1 VVAFA
6 VFLACIAAA
15 CGDDGEGTDAV
26 AVGPGAEA
34 EAPVETR
41 RTEPGGEP
49 RWADDVPPVEA
60 PLAAADLRLATL
72 DLGGTS
78 GLVAPLPGRSPS
90 APTRGSS
97 SSVVGDFSGTVDLEL
112 AYYDYCQTRDGN
124 LAFAGSRRYQVDGE
138 VNLNPP
144 AENDGVSE
152 RSPFNLIYASEPGV
166 EGSFFVISAQVVHD
180 SRDGREA
187 LIDYWDIEQQ
197 GDRVTGVLTDRW
209 PGVALNTITTTQLL
223 VPCNRN
229 LGSIA
234 LPDTIAEGAQLTG
247 TVTRDRVRLQVVG
260 QSFDREVRFRA
271 TIDAERED

>member
-1 VVAFA
+1 VPIVV
-6 VFLACIAAA
+6 VLAIVAAA
-15 CGDDGEGTDAV
+15 CGDDDDGADAV
-26 AVGPGAEA
+26 SVGPGSETEAPAEA
-34 EAPVETR
+34 RSSAPDT
-41 RTEPGGEP
+41 EP
-49 RWADDVPPVEA
+49 RWAGSVPPIEA
-60 PLAAADLRLATL
+60 PLAAAPLRLAAL
-72 DLGGTS
+72 DLGGTT
-78 GLVAPLPGRSPS
+78 GLVAPDTGRSNAAPS
-90 APTRGSS
+90 RGDDD
-97 SSVVGDFSGTVDLEL
+97 SVVGDYSGTVDLEL

-124 LAFAGSRRYQVDGE
+124 LAYAGSQRYRVTGE

-144 AENDGVSE
+144 AENDGVTE

-187 LIDYWDIEQQ
+187 LIDYWDIDQQ

-209 PGVALNTITTTQLL
+209 PGVALNSITTTQLL
-223 VPCNRN
+223 VPCSPN

-234 LPDTIAEGAQLTG
+234 LPDTIAEGAQLSG
-247 TVTRDRVRLQVVG
+247 TVTRDRVRLQLVG